1 MSGNDFF
8 EIYKLS
14 SLDLIGFALVL
25 IRVSAMFVSWPIFG
39 NESIPGPLKI
49 LLSLTV
55 TIVIYPSVGP
65 QSIAGAK
72 QLLGSEILPWF
83 VVREALCG
91 VIMGIIARGFF
102 YSLTICG
109 ELISVA
115 IGLSTDQILNPAIG
129 GRAGALDQL
138 YIMTGSVLFLGL
150 NGHHYLIEA
159 LVRSFQIIP
168 IAGVGLNVAVFKTVG
183 GLVTE
188 IIVVGMK
195 MAAPVVATVFLMNI
209 GLGLVSRLVPQV
221 NILVT
226 SASVNVLAGLMILTI
241 SLPLLAVNQQDFILE
256 MTGIVMN
263 FIRGM

>member
-8 EIYKLS
+8 ELYKLS
-14 SLDLIGFALVL
+14 SLDLLGFALVL
-25 IRVSAMFVSWPIFG
+25 VRVSCMFVTWPILG
-39 NESIPGPLKI
+39 SETIPAQLKI
-49 LLSLTV
+49 LLSLLV
-55 TIVIYPSVGP
+55 TILVYPT
-65 QSIAGAK
+65 IASSTLADSK
-72 QLLGSEILPWF
+72 QLLGSELLPWF

-91 VIMGIIARGFF
+91 AIMGMLARGFF

-109 ELISVA
+109 ELVSVA

-138 YIMTGSVLFLGL
+138 YIMTGSVLFLGM

-168 IAGVGLNVAVFKTVG
+168 IVGIGLNVAVFKSVG

-188 IIVVGMK
+188 IIVVGIK
-195 MAAPVVATVFLMNI
+195 MAAPVVATVFLVNI

-263 FIRGM
+263 FIKGM